1 LHFDFPIMK
10 LLFFGDIVG
19 KAGRRAVAKVLPAWR
34 EQYQPDIMAANVDN
48 ASHGRGITKSTLD
61 ELVGLGIDVFSG
73 GDHIFDNPEI
83 DVLLADKKY
92 PLLRP
97 ANYPPA
103 TPGSGVRRVTCGS
116 REILFIHLQGQ
127 VFMDQ
132 HVESPFKIVDEIIK
146 NETAINPPSGIV
158 VDLHAEATSE
168 KVALGWHLNGR
179 VTAVLGTHTHI
190 STADEWIMPGG
201 TAYQTDIGM
210 VGARESVIG
219 VKVENSLRRFLTQR
233 PARFDPV
240 ESGTVIIAATLVTFD
255 PATARATAIERL
267 MELVAIS

>member
-1 LHFDFPIMK
+1 MR

-19 KAGRRAVAKVLPAWR
+19 KAGRLAVASVLPLWR
-34 EQYQPDIMAANVDN
+34 EKYQPDIIAANVDN
-48 ASHGRGITKSTLD
+48 AAHGRGPTKSTLD
-61 ELVGLGIDVFSG
+61 ELMNLGVSIFMG
-73 GDHIFDNPEI
+73 GDHVFDNPEI

-97 ANYPPA
+97 ANYPA
-103 TPGSGVRRVTCGS
+103 VTPGSGVRRVTCGS

-168 KVALGWHLNGR
+168 KVALGWHLAGR

-190 STADEWIMPGG
+190 STSDEWIMPGG

-210 VGARESVIG
+210 VGARHSVIG
-219 VKVENSLRRFLTQR
+219 VKVEDSLRRFLTQR
-233 PARFDPV
+233 PARFEPM
-240 ESGTVIIAATLVTFD
+240 ESGTIITAATLVSFEPLTGK
-255 PATARATAIERL
+255 ATAIARL
-267 MELVAIS
+267 AELVEVS